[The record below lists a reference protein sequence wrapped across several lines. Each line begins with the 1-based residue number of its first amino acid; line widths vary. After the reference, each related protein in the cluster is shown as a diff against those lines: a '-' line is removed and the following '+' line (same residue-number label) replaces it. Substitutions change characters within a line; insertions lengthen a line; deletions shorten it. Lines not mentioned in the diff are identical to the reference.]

1 VRIVFELL
9 LDEGL
14 CLGSSSGINVAGAIR
29 LARDLGP
36 GHTIVT
42 VLCDSGLRYQSR
54 LFNPQFLRSKDLPVP
69 EWLERKAPPD
79 WRGAYERAFVLAQ
92 QGNSAAILHLSDLYA
107 SPATGFADAAESQRL
122 FDCALRLGAPR
133 ALVRRGVQLA
143 ARGKRPDG
151 AAAVSLLER
160 AAALGDLEGLGRLAD
175 LVEAGRQGWPAA
187 PAAGREIRQL
197 CADAG
202 GHACQYALAGRM
214 EAAGDARGAYFWLEV
229 LASRP
234 LADRPRLAAGAPGG
248 TTPVRLIDD
257 DLATSAITLVRF
269 GEEPAAGSGEA
280 DAALRAGDAESL
292 ARDLFVAAHDD
303 HGAADPAVGRRL
315 CGRYAGHPAVS
326 ALGRDS
332 RGSFRLLPGSAAV

>member
-1 VRIVFELL
+1 MHRIVGALWAVALL
-9 LDEGL
+9 
-14 CLGSSSGINVAGAIR
+14 AGC
-29 LARDLGP
+29 GP
-36 GHTIVT
+36 APPKPPPAPPPRPET
-42 VLCDSGLRYQSR
+42 SR
-54 LFNPQFLRSKDLPVP
+54 LSASLCADSERPRGFTVERGELAPVLA
-69 EWLERKAPPD
+69 LERKAPPD

-234 LADRPRLAAGAPGG
+234 LADDPPQYAARRDAVAARIGPEEARRTRALAKRWFRQSWGQ
-248 TTPVRLIDD
+248 V
-257 DLATSAITLVRF
+257 
-269 GEEPAAGSGEA
+269 
-280 DAALRAGDAESL
+280 ALRWAA
-292 ARDLFVAAHDD
+292 ARDRIL
-303 HGAADPAVGRRL
+303 AD
-315 CGRYAGHPAVS
+315 
-326 ALGRDS
+326 
-332 RGSFRLLPGSAAV
+332 